1 MKAEE
6 WLKPILTERSP
17 LYPVPTGIE
26 PRLDQIAG
34 IKAVIFDVYG
44 TLVVSGSG
52 DVGSIDHTDRSS
64 VIRRACDRLNISESV
79 DGPISWQDLRSAIDQ
94 MNAER
99 KSSNCVSPEIDVI
112 SVWRELLD
120 QKGLQFSTPATSQVV
135 RLATYFE
142 AWANPTWPMP
152 AACDAVH
159 QLSSRGFCL
168 GIVSNAQ
175 IFTNLLV
182 EDLEFSKKN
191 GTSVFQSDLSFFSNR
206 FRHSK
211 PGPRLFDALSN
222 ALRRR
227 NILPQEAVYVGNDM
241 LNDVWAAKQIGM
253 KTAWFVGDRRSA
265 RERSGDSRCAKL
277 SPDLV
282 ITSLPQLLEC
292 LTLK

>member
-120 QKGLQFSTPATSQVV
+120 
-135 RLATYFE
+135 
-142 AWANPTWPMP
+142 
-152 AACDAVH
+152 
-159 QLSSRGFCL
+159 
-168 GIVSNAQ
+168 
-175 IFTNLLV
+175 
-182 EDLEFSKKN
+182 
-191 GTSVFQSDLSFFSNR
+191 
-206 FRHSK
+206 
-211 PGPRLFDALSN
+211 
-222 ALRRR
+222 
-227 NILPQEAVYVGNDM
+227 
-241 LNDVWAAKQIGM
+241 
-253 KTAWFVGDRRSA
+253 
-265 RERSGDSRCAKL
+265 
-277 SPDLV
+277 
-282 ITSLPQLLEC
+282 
-292 LTLK
+292 